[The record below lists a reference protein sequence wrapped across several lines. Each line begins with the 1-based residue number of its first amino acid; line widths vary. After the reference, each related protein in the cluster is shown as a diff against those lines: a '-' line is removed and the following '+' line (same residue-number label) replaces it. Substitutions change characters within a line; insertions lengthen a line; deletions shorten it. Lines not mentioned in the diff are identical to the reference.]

1 MNNYETVFIMNPVL
15 SDEQM
20 RETVKKF
27 TKTLK
32 NHKAKIGNEEYWGL
46 KKLKYPIQK
55 KNTGFYYFI
64 EFEAEGT
71 TIADLEILFKRDE
84 RVMRWLTV
92 RLDKY
97 SIAYSERR
105 RERLSANKTE
115 VKAEKEEQAEVKGEK
130 EEQAS

>member
-15 SDEQM
+15 SEEQM

-27 TKTLK
+27 TDNLK
-32 NHKAKIGNEEYWGL
+32 DKKAQILNEEYWGL

-64 EFEAEGT
+64 EFESEGSS
-71 TIADLEILFKRDE
+71 ISDLEILFKRDE
-84 RVMRWLTV
+84 RVMRWLTI

-97 SIAYSERR
+97 SMEYSERR
-105 RERLSANKTE
+105 RKRLNINKQE
-115 VKAEKEEQAEVKGEK
+115 EKEKK
-130 EEQAS
+130 EEIKS

>member
-15 SDEQM
+15 SEEQM

-71 TIADLEILFKRDE
+71 TIPDLEILFKRDE

-115 VKAEKEEQAEVKGEK
+115 VKAEKEEQA
-130 EEQAS
+130 S

>member
-1 MNNYETVFIMNPVL
+1 MNNYETVFIMTPVL
-15 SDEQM
+15 SEEQM

-46 KKLKYPIQK
+46 KKLKYIIQK

-64 EFEAEGT
+64 EFEAEGDI
-71 TIADLEILFKRDE
+71 IADLEVQFKRDE
-84 RVMRWLTV
+84 RIMRWLTV

-97 SIAYSERR
+97 SIAYADRR
-105 RERLSANKTE
+105 RKRLSANK
-115 VKAEKEEQAEVKGEK
+115 KEKEEVT
-130 EEQAS
+130 S

>member
-15 SDEQM
+15 SEEQM

-115 VKAEKEEQAEVKGEK
+115 VKAEKEEQE
-130 EEQAS
+130 S

>member
-1 MNNYETVFIMNPVL
+1 MNNYETVFIMTPVL
-15 SDEQM
+15 SEEQM

-32 NHKAKIGNEEYWGL
+32 KHKAKIGNEEYWGL

-64 EFEAEGT
+64 EFESEGT
-71 TIADLEILFKRDE
+71 AINDLEILFKRDE
-84 RVMRWLTV
+84 RVMRWLTI

-97 SIAYSERR
+97 SIAYAERR
-105 RERLSANKTE
+105 RKRLSANKTE
-115 VKAEKEEQAEVKGEK
+115 VKVEEKEEQE
-130 EEQAS
+130 S

>member
-1 MNNYETVFIMNPVL
+1 MSHYETVFIMNPVL
-15 SDEQM
+15 SEEQM

-27 TKTLK
+27 TKSLK
-32 NHKAKIGNEEYWGL
+32 DNNAKIGNEEYWGL

-64 EFEAEGT
+64 EFEGEGNA
-71 TIADLEILFKRDE
+71 IVDLEIEFKRDE

-97 SIAYSERR
+97 AVKYAERR
-105 RERLSANKTE
+105 RKRLNTNKTE
-115 VKAEKEEQAEVKGEK
+115 KEEAT
-130 EEQAS
+130 S

>member
-15 SDEQM
+15 SEEQM

-71 TIADLEILFKRDE
+71 TIADSEILFKRDE

-115 VKAEKEEQAEVKGEK
+115 VKAEKEEQA
-130 EEQAS
+130 S

>member
-1 MNNYETVFIMNPVL
+1 MNNYETVFIMIPVL
-15 SDEQM
+15 SEDQM

-32 NHKAKIGNEEYWGL
+32 SYKARIGNEEYWGL

-55 KNTGFYYFI
+55 KITGFYYFI
-64 EFEAEGT
+64 EFEVQGDF
-71 TIADLEILFKRDE
+71 IADLEVQFKRDE

-97 SIAYSERR
+97 SIAYAERR
-105 RERLSANKTE
+105 RKRLNANKTE
-115 VKAEKEEQAEVKGEK
+115 KEEAT
-130 EEQAS
+130 S

>member
-1 MNNYETVFIMNPVL
+1 MNPVL
-15 SDEQM
+15 SEEQM

-27 TKTLK
+27 TKSLK
-32 NHKAKIGNEEYWGL
+32 DNNAKIGNEEYWGL

-64 EFEAEGT
+64 EFEGEGNA
-71 TIADLEILFKRDE
+71 IVDLEIEFKRDE

-97 SIAYSERR
+97 AVKYAERR
-105 RERLSANKTE
+105 RKRLNTNKTE
-115 VKAEKEEQAEVKGEK
+115 KEEAT
-130 EEQAS
+130 S

>member
-15 SDEQM
+15 SEEQM

-64 EFEAEGT
+64 EFEAEST

-115 VKAEKEEQAEVKGEK
+115 VKAEKEEQASWVN
-130 EEQAS
+130 

>member
-97 SIAYSERR
+97 SIAYSEKR

-115 VKAEKEEQAEVKGEK
+115 VKAEKEEQE
-130 EEQAS
+130 S

>member
-15 SDEQM
+15 SEEQM

-32 NHKAKIGNEEYWGL
+32 KHKAKIGNEEYWGL

-64 EFEAEGT
+64 EFESEGT
-71 TIADLEILFKRDE
+71 AINDLEILFKRDE
-84 RVMRWLTV
+84 RVMRWLTI

-97 SIAYSERR
+97 SIAYAARR
-105 RERLSANKTE
+105 RKRLSANKTE
-115 VKAEKEEQAEVKGEK
+115 VKAEKEEQE
-130 EEQAS
+130 S

>member
-64 EFEAEGT
+64 EFETEGT

-115 VKAEKEEQAEVKGEK
+115 VKAEKEEQA
-130 EEQAS
+130 S

>member
-15 SDEQM
+15 SEEQM

-64 EFEAEGT
+64 EFESEGT
-71 TIADLEILFKRDE
+71 AINDLEILFKRDE
-84 RVMRWLTV
+84 RVMRWLTI

-97 SIAYSERR
+97 SIAYAARR
-105 RERLSANKTE
+105 RKRLSANKTE
-115 VKAEKEEQAEVKGEK
+115 VKAEKEEQA
-130 EEQAS
+130 S

>member
-15 SDEQM
+15 SEEQM

-64 EFEAEGT
+64 EFEVEGGA
-71 TIADLEILFKRDE
+71 IADLEVQFKRDE

-97 SIAYSERR
+97 SIAYAERR
-105 RERLSANKTE
+105 RKRLSTNKTE
-115 VKAEKEEQAEVKGEK
+115 VIAEKEEQE
-130 EEQAS
+130 S

>member
-1 MNNYETVFIMNPVL
+1 MNNYETVFIMTPVL

-64 EFEAEGT
+64 EFETEGT

-105 RERLSANKTE
+105 RKRLSANKTE
-115 VKAEKEEQAEVKGEK
+115 IKAEKEEQA
-130 EEQAS
+130 S

>member
-32 NHKAKIGNEEYWGL
+32 DHKAKIGNEEYWGL
-46 KKLKYPIQK
+46 KKLKYAIQK

-64 EFEAEGT
+64 EFTHDVTSSFSFLLA
-71 TIADLEILFKRDE
+71 LNLF
-84 RVMRWLTV
+84 L
-92 RLDKY
+92 L
-97 SIAYSERR
+97 
-105 RERLSANKTE
+105 LSAYAMEYLSKRTVSHLMMRSSLLN
-115 VKAEKEEQAEVKGEK
+115 
-130 EEQAS
+130 

>member
-1 MNNYETVFIMNPVL
+1 MNNYETVFIMTPVL

-71 TIADLEILFKRDE
+71 AIADLEILFKRDE
-84 RVMRWLTV
+84 RVMRWLTI

-97 SIAYSERR
+97 SIAYAERR
-105 RERLSANKTE
+105 RKRLSTNKTE
-115 VKAEKEEQAEVKGEK
+115 VIAEKEEQESWVN
-130 EEQAS
+130 

>member
-71 TIADLEILFKRDE
+71 TIPDLEILFKRDE

-115 VKAEKEEQAEVKGEK
+115 VKAEKEEQA
-130 EEQAS
+130 S

>member
-1 MNNYETVFIMNPVL
+1 MNNYETVFIMTPVL

-71 TIADLEILFKRDE
+71 AIADLEILFKRDE

-115 VKAEKEEQAEVKGEK
+115 VKAEKEEQA
-130 EEQAS
+130 S

>member
-1 MNNYETVFIMNPVL
+1 MNNYETVFIMTPVL
-15 SDEQM
+15 SEEQM

-32 NHKAKIGNEEYWGL
+32 NNGAKIGNEEYWGL

-64 EFEAEGT
+64 EFETDGNV
-71 TIADLEILFKRDE
+71 IADLEVQFKRDE

-97 SIAYSERR
+97 AIEYAERR
-105 RERLSANKTE
+105 RKRLSANKTE
-115 VKAEKEEQAEVKGEK
+115 KEEAI
-130 EEQAS
+130 S

>member
-115 VKAEKEEQAEVKGEK
+115 VKAEKEEQA
-130 EEQAS
+130 S

>member
-15 SDEQM
+15 SEEQM

-27 TKTLK
+27 TKTLQ
-32 NHKAKIGNEEYWGL
+32 NQKAKIGNEEYWGL

-64 EFEAEGT
+64 EFEAEGAA
-71 TIADLEILFKRDE
+71 INDLEILFKRDE
-84 RVMRWLTV
+84 RVMRWITI

-97 SIAYSERR
+97 SIAYAERR
-105 RERLSANKTE
+105 RKRLSTNKTE
-115 VKAEKEEQAEVKGEK
+115 AKTEKEEQE
-130 EEQAS
+130 S

>member
-15 SDEQM
+15 SEEQM

-46 KKLKYPIQK
+46 KKLKYAIQK

-64 EFEAEGT
+64 EFEAEGDT
-71 TIADLEILFKRDE
+71 VADLEVQFKRDE

-115 VKAEKEEQAEVKGEK
+115 VKAEKEEQA
-130 EEQAS
+130 S

>member
-15 SDEQM
+15 SEEQM

-105 RERLSANKTE
+105 RDRLSANKTE
-115 VKAEKEEQAEVKGEK
+115 VKAEKEEQA
-130 EEQAS
+130 S